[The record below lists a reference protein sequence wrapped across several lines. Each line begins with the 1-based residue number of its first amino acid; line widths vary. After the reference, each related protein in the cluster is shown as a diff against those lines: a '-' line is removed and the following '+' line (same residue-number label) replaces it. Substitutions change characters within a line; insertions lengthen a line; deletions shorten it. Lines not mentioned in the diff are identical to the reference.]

1 MRENNGYIKFT
12 GVRERL
18 LARCLDNSKQK
29 SRFAVSRIRR
39 ARKRRFKSIL
49 LKTSASNLA
58 DIRRNLK
65 SRFFRDP
72 QIP

>member
-39 ARKRRFKSIL
+39 KRRFKSIL